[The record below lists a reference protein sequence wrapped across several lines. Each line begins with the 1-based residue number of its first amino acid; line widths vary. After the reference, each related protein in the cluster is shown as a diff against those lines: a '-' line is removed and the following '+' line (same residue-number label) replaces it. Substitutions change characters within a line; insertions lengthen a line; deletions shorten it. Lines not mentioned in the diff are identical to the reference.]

1 MTPRSRRKKP
11 SKQHHYYRVND
22 STSRANGRVNQ
33 CCPRPDPD
41 GASVVVV
48 TDRSR
53 VGSCCCVSLV
63 DGATDAVCAGV
74 VTEGDVT
81 VGATVVTVW
90 AGAGFCVG
98 DGATVAVGVGDA
110 VAGLVTTGS
119 LDGTVAEW
127 VAVSVDG
134 TDDGAEVVVA
144 VDADVDADV
153 DVDVAV
159 ELLNVV
165 GDVELVGSV
174 GDVVLVVSDGDVDA
188 VDDVASDDEV
198 VVDELDVVLEEV
210 DVVSTTGTGSSVSGE
225 DGRTGSGS
233 PGGGK
238 VAAGFCSTTL

>member
-1 MTPRSRRKKP
+1 M
-11 SKQHHYYRVND
+11 
-22 STSRANGRVNQ
+22 
-33 CCPRPDPD
+33 
-41 GASVVVV
+41 VV

-110 VAGLVTTGS
+110 MAGLVTTGS

-144 VDADVDADV
+144 VDADVD
-153 DVDVAV
+153 VDVAV
-159 ELLNVV
+159 ELLDVV

-174 GDVVLVVSDGDVDA
+174 GDVVLVVVSDGDVDA
-188 VDDVASDDEV
+188 VDDVVVVDDVASDDEV

-225 DGRTGSGS
+225 DGRTGNGS